1 VNRVST
7 HVLDTARGHPAER
20 VPVSID
26 VRVEGSWQ
34 RVGEAVTGTDGR
46 VAHLASLDL
55 TGPVT
60 CRLTFGVHDYLIANH
75 GGAFF
80 YEVAVFFEA
89 EPEQHY
95 HLPLLLSPFG
105 YSVYRGS

>member
-1 VNRVST
+1 VTRVST

-26 VRVEGSWQ
+26 IRAEGTWQ
-34 RVGEAVTGTDGR
+34 RRGESVTGTDGR

-55 TGPVT
+55 AGPAF
-60 CRLTFGVHDYLIANH
+60 CRLTFAVHDYLVANH
-75 GGAFF
+75 GSAFF
-80 YEVAVFFEA
+80 PEVAVFFEA
-89 EPEQHY
+89 EPDQHY